1 MWRVLLRQDELA
13 EGDWERGLGGEPA
26 VGDDADEVLRR
37 QRVEDRDGEGERMV
51 VLGELGLEQ
60 EELRVQNVLLV
71 DVLDEYVEGLGR
83 AVDLGLE
90 LEVGRDR
97 ELNAQD
103 GARDG
108 LHVRGK
114 LEPRELVNEA
124 VDRLAHLGE
133 ADQLANLLR
142 LKVVEALPR
151 KVLSLDLLD
160 NVLGDALELAQRRLR
175 EPHAPVDHLAK
186 VEDALGETRPPAL
199 QHDLVDATHQPRG
212 ALRDVRHVGE
222 EREAVELELRDVG
235 LQQHVRL
242 CRRLV
247 NSLLHR
253 DGHALDQAHQ
263 LLLLLLAHRK
273 R

>member
-1 MWRVLLRQDELA
+1 MAQEWTRGCRWTGRSRQERV
-13 EGDWERGLGGEPA
+13 GGEEEEGRKRRA
-26 VGDDADEVLRR
+26 GHWFVGLSCS
-37 QRVEDRDGEGERMV
+37 
-51 VLGELGLEQ
+51 
-60 EELRVQNVLLV
+60 
-71 DVLDEYVEGLGR
+71 
-83 AVDLGLE
+83 
-90 LEVGRDR
+90 
-97 ELNAQD
+97 
-103 GARDG
+103 
-108 LHVRGK
+108 
-114 LEPRELVNEA
+114 
-124 VDRLAHLGE
+124 
-133 ADQLANLLR
+133 
-142 LKVVEALPR
+142 R